1 MSYERLTLAQ
11 FESEVAEKAQFTVI
25 HGKVYDLSQEFL
37 HWHPGGAVAKTQVSI
52 LQYLYSTCDVIHCD
66 LSRSSDRPRC

>member
-1 MSYERLTLAQ
+1 MSYERLTWAQ

-37 HWHPGGAVAKTQVSI
+37 HWHPGGAVAKTQVST
-52 LQYLYSTCDVIHCD
+52 LQYLYSTSDVIHCE